1 MDKELKRY
9 EEKFGEQF
17 PLMLCRGCDDDEIM
31 FVIGHE
37 LGHVKS
43 NHMLYHMMAQAL
55 QLFRKA

>member
-31 FVIGHE
+31 EIIDE
-37 LGHVKS
+37 CIS
-43 NHMLYHMMAQAL
+43 NNTPYTVENGDY
-55 QLFRKA
+55 

>member
-31 FVIGHE
+31 EIIDQCIRDNTPYTVGV
-37 LGHVKS
+37 GD
-43 NHMLYHMMAQAL
+43 Y
-55 QLFRKA
+55 